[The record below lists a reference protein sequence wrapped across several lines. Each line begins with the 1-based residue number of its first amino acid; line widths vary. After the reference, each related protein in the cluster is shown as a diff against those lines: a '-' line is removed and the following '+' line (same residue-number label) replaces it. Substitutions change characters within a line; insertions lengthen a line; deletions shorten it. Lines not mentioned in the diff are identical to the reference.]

1 MERTFENPD
10 IFMENDIKL
19 LKRIYSEDNHS
30 KPCYELGVEDGLSAD
45 YIKQVTELAKRIV
58 KKQDIESFIKK
69 YRSETLWRIPF
80 WGKFREDGNF
90 EWKIRPELAKALQQL
105 YPELDY
111 TYDTDF
117 DNKLI
122 EDLKTENFNDITP
135 DKLQHKGI
143 PRKNKKQF

>member
-1 MERTFENPD
+1 M
-10 IFMENDIKL
+10 
-19 LKRIYSEDNHS
+19 
-30 KPCYELGVEDGLSAD
+30 
-45 YIKQVTELAKRIV
+45 
-58 KKQDIESFIKK
+58 
-69 YRSETLWRIPF
+69 WRIPF

-111 TYDTDF
+111 TYDIDF

-143 PRKNKKQF
+143 PRKKQEAVLVNGRLSYPRDKSIAKNALAYANFECEIDEHHPTLSEKIQIKNILSRII